1 MHNVCMGRISHT
13 LIIFIFELSHPGSQQ
28 QQGSAATSESEPQ
41 AETALDSNTIALASA
56 LASSL
61 ASDVGKLAKKEG
73 QTEPQETE
81 GQCLLTYQRS
91 VSMRVI
97 SERCHLH
104 LI

>member
-1 MHNVCMGRISHT
+1 MIHHVCMGRISHT

-28 QQGSAATSESEPQ
+28 QGSAATESEPQ
-41 AETALDSNTIALASA
+41 AAALDSSTIALASA

-81 GQCLLTYQRS
+81 GQCLLTNNSAVWQ
-91 VSMRVI
+91 
-97 SERCHLH
+97 
-104 LI
+104 